1 MSGSTIQWYCKNTF
15 FEECSMKQ
23 KYLTELD
30 ISYSSNYLL
39 MQFCIASIVDGS
51 DAITAEARGLVGMGG
66 GTQR

>member
-1 MSGSTIQWYCKNTF
+1 
-15 FEECSMKQ
+15 MKQ